1 MRGVYALFASM
12 AVASCGASRS
22 DSPPA
27 ATEPASPAPTS
38 IIRPDVVTPEPTP
51 TPMQPLVVTIRF
63 EGETDTLS
71 EAAMQKLETVVAS
84 QQFALGGPITIAA
97 HTDSAGS
104 DTANVSV
111 SRKRG
116 ELVSEWLRTH
126 DVAEQ
131 RMTVIAFGEQN
142 PIRPN
147 ALPDGSPDEAG
158 RRANRRVEIRVA
170 VPNVGKMPLRKPTV
184 AEELEDLSE
193 AEEPR

>member
-12 AVASCGASRS
+12 AVASCSAPRS

-38 IIRPDVVTPEPTP
+38 IIRPDVVTPAPTP
-51 TPMQPLVVTIRF
+51 TPMQPLVVTILF
-63 EGETDTLS
+63 DGETDTLS
-71 EAAMQKLETVVAS
+71 EADMQKLETVAAS
-84 QQFALGGPITIAA
+84 KQVALGGPITIAA

-116 ELVSEWLRTH
+116 ELVSEWLRRH

-147 ALPDGSPDEAG
+147 ALPDGSPDDAG

-170 VPNVGKMPLRKPTV
+170 VPNVAKMPLRKPTV